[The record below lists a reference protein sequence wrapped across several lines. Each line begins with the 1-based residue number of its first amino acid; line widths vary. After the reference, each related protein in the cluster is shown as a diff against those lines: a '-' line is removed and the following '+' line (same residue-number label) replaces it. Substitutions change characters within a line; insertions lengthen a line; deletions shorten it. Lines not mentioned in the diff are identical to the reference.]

1 MVRQIVVFFIFLASA
16 TFFNL
21 TYLPKNVTL
30 LMSFGAVVL
39 MLLTVII
46 TLIYDRGKRF
56 HQYFGVE
63 VGLIFFA
70 LVLAIYG
77 AKWGHGQDFL
87 LSIWVLNSMYFYL
100 FYFFLHSIRMR
111 PDELE
116 KLIGYM
122 GILFITFFLMQYV
135 LYPRMIFGA
144 RAQEMRGTIRIFLPG
159 TSFAGLM
166 FYFFLQ
172 RTFTTNQKISI
183 AYCLLFLA
191 IPVLQGTRSSILT
204 TVLGALIYIVF
215 SKRVKS
221 KILVFILMFFGA
233 VLVYFIFQDIIN
245 NLIEVSQSQAA
256 QDEDDIRVRSA
267 KFFLFDFYTS
277 PLNYL
282 IGNGESHMMSA
293 YGMKIW
299 FYKSNYGFYQ
309 NDLGILGEYVRF
321 GVLYIVCVF
330 LIFRKLFTMK
340 IAPRYDYF
348 KYWAVILILDELMG
362 GAFSKPTSI
371 VIIASALYIYDIST
385 FELKNPDK
393 EPEEVVGI

>member
-63 VGLIFFA
+63 VGLIFFS
-70 LVLAIYG
+70 LLLAIYG

-100 FYFFLHSIRMR
+100 FYFFLHSVRMR

-122 GILFITFFLMQYV
+122 GILFITFFLLQYV

-166 FYFFLQ
+166 FYFYLQ

-233 VLVYFIFQDIIN
+233 VLVYLIFQDIIN
-245 NLIEVSQSQAA
+245 NLIAVSQDQAA

-321 GVLYIVCVF
+321 GVLYVICVF
-330 LIFRKLFTMK
+330 LLFRKLFIMK
-340 IAPRYDYF
+340 IAPRYAYF
-348 KYWAVILILDELMG
+348 KYWAVMLILDELMG

-371 VIIASALYIYDIST
+371 VIITSVFYIYDIST

-393 EPEEVVGI
+393 EPEEVAVI

>member
-70 LVLAIYG
+70 LLLAIYG

-122 GILFITFFLMQYV
+122 GILFIMFFLLQYV

-204 TVLGALIYIVF
+204 TVLGAVIYIVF

-221 KILVFILMFFGA
+221 KILVFVLMFFGA
-233 VLVYFIFQDIIN
+233 LLVYFIFQDIIN

-277 PLNYL
+277 PLNYF

-330 LIFRKLFTMK
+330 LIFRKLFIMK

-371 VIIASALYIYDIST
+371 VIIASVLYIYDIST

-393 EPEEVVGI
+393 ETEEVIAG